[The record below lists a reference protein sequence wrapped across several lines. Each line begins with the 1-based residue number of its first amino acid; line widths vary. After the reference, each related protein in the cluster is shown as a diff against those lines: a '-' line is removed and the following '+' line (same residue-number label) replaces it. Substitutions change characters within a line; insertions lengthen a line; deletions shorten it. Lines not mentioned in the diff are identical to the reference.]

1 MSRLDAVIFDLD
13 GTLVRY
19 HGVEF
24 ESSWGAVAVAAG
36 TSSRSQQLLK
46 EYFPRKDA
54 YAEWVSEEAKLLAG
68 IPVAR
73 VTEQVFPA
81 PYAQGV
87 RSAIHSLKGRYTM
100 GILSSGVDLI
110 ANWVARDLGLDFA
123 WSNRLVVSNGRF
135 TGDSET
141 VVSLWSKG
149 DVLER
154 LATEQGFALDRIC
167 FVGDN
172 VNDIPVLERVGLA
185 IAANPK
191 SDRLHDVSDHVIS
204 DFAQLPE
211 LIQAYEVAA
220 AD

>member
-1 MSRLDAVIFDLD
+1 MNRLDAVIFDLD

-36 TSSRSQQLLK
+36 TSDRSQQLLK

-68 IPVAR
+68 ISVA
-73 VTEQVFPA
+73 QVAKQIFPA

-87 RSAIHSLKGRYTM
+87 KQAIHALKGSYTM
-100 GILSSGVDLI
+100 GILSSGVDLV

-123 WSNRLVVSNGRF
+123 WSNRLVVSDGHF
-135 TGDSET
+135 TGVSEM

-154 LATEQGFALDRIC
+154 LAAEQDLALDRIC

-172 VNDIPVLERVGLA
+172 VNDLPVLERVGLA

-191 SDRLHDVSDHVIS
+191 TDLLRDVADHVIT
-204 DFAQLPE
+204 DFVILPD
-211 LIQAYEVAA
+211 LIRAYEDAA
-220 AD
+220 